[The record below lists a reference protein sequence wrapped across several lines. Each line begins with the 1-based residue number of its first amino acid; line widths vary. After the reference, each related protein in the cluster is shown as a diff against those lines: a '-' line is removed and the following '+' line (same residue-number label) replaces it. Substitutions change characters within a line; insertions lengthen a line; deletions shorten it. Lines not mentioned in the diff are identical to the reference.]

1 MPVIITRG
9 NNVYGPHQFPEKMV
23 PKFINQLMRGRPVTL
38 HGTGE
43 FLYKVCFD
51 AYLLMRY
58 YFCRQE
64 PPKFFVRGRRCQ
76 SV

>member
-1 MPVIITRG
+1 
-9 NNVYGPHQFPEKMV
+9 V